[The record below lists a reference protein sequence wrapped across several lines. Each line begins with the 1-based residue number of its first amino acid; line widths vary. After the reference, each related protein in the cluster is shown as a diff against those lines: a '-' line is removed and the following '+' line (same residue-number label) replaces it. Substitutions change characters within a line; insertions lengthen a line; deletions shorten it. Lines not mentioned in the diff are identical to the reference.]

1 MGASDRWCGLHSPTI
16 AETVRTKTVRAMSTA
31 HYRSTDLADRIEAL
45 LAEPNQPR
53 NDALKFRFE
62 VIEPAP
68 VPEDA
73 DAAH

>member
-1 MGASDRWCGLHSPTI
+1 
-16 AETVRTKTVRAMSTA
+16 MSTA

-53 NDALKFRFE
+53 NDALKFSFE

-68 VPEDA
+68 VFQRTLTS
-73 DAAH
+73 AAELCGRW

>member
-1 MGASDRWCGLHSPTI
+1 
-16 AETVRTKTVRAMSTA
+16 MSTA

-68 VPEDA
+68 VAEDA
-73 DAAH
+73 DGAR